1 MVLFG
6 MLCVPLNETRSIAQG
21 WKKQR
26 IFCGRGRFAVLP
38 IGQPALAPPRI
49 FPKNPPMSPTA
60 TRAGAR
66 HRQSFDLQTYL
77 ADRTATVNR
86 ALDRFLPRA
95 ATRPA
100 TIYRA
105 M

>member
-38 IGQPALAPPRI
+38 IGQSALAPPRN
-49 FPKNPPMSPTA
+49 FP
-60 TRAGAR
+60 
-66 HRQSFDLQTYL
+66 
-77 ADRTATVNR
+77 
-86 ALDRFLPRA
+86 
-95 ATRPA
+95 
-100 TIYRA
+100 
-105 M
+105 